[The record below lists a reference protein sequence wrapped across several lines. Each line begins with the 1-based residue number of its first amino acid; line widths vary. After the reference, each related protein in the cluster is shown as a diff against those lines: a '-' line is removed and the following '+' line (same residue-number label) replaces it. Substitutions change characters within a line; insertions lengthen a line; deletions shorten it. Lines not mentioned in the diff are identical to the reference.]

1 MNPHLDGLSPDEHR
15 AIFEKE
21 VVPRSGLLDK
31 SSQEYPRAII
41 LGGQPGAGKGGLAK
55 AAERELADD
64 AVLIDPDAL
73 RDHHPRVG
81 EYRGAQPYTWS
92 GLTHADASKWA
103 DELLQATV
111 EAKKNFI
118 FDTTLSNGQWT
129 SELIRDLQ
137 TRGYNVEVRAI
148 AAHKLESEHGVDE
161 RFTRSLDRFGYG
173 RHVPEGARDAIYAK
187 IPGSL
192 DVVHSQ
198 TTAPVRIF
206 DRAGNE
212 LYDSRLD
219 PRPPGAVLEQAR
231 LDRLRDTALTQR
243 LREGWDSQVEWHRDL
258 PDRLSKRSAVDP
270 VVQEPLLEQHR
281 ELRIAERVQERAE
294 AIATIDELVRPGAAQ
309 ARMVVPEP
317 RLPSMPRAANL
328 AAASGMGLAVSVYE
342 AGEVGQR
349 VSTLLDQDNPLAAQ
363 SALTHYAARG
373 AGGWIGGA
381 VTGFAVGWGSGP
393 AVIGFVAVGA
403 VAGSQIGENVATW
416 WDNKQIYEHRDQQ
429 GVDWE
434 FDGRQW
440 LRQEQADLND
450 DGVDAPT
457 KQSFSALPDKA
468 RELNFKASSA
478 ATELAFGRAERP
490 RDPYDLPANDKD
502 SPSLGDANW
511 KRNADTGDWQRE
523 TIVARTDRGH
533 PLTRTDIASPERAA
547 ELEREA
553 GQVVRAN
560 IAAGPAPIAARYQ
573 LAYKAC
579 GWHAFGQEPSAV
591 AAALD
596 GDRLSASDEKTYRRD
611 DAGQWRT
618 DSGDVARGNI
628 ARELDGMRE
637 QLRPALA
644 QHAEQLAAMP
654 VWTPP
659 TRDELDRINLRSAYE
674 AVGVAPHP
682 ERFEAALEAVRRTR
696 EAQGVDPN
704 LSSLYLGRNDKNG
717 YDTHSPIVH
726 LARDAKGVHIAAVT
740 SAQEIE
746 LALLDLRGMD
756 SPALRAPAADSPTPD
771 APELRIAALSPQQRG
786 AQEQMI
792 REANRRGASN
802 DQVREVAAAVAAVPV
817 DAEGAAPVREAEA
830 VRAVARSE
838 SAPTAKT
845 VDAPPPAP
853 APTPAPPQPA
863 AIAAA
868 ASMPTPLPPP
878 TTVAEAA
885 TPEQKAQEATRELP
899 ASPDEPA
906 RPDIT
911 TTKPSEADAP
921 ARPVSV
927 PDAPTAPV
935 AQPEAAS
942 APDEDRL
949 RAGDRGQE
957 VELLQYRLH
966 RIGYRDADGRPLP
979 QDGRYDAAT
988 EQAVRQFQR
997 DRGLADT
1004 GVADS
1009 ATQQAMSAAQ
1019 HARIESQKAAG
1030 QDAAAAPAEPAPAAV
1045 SAIAVNA
1052 APVPPVESAPPRA
1065 YGHAPQA
1072 LDAEARASA
1081 PALDRP
1087 PGPAPERSVAT
1098 AARSAASETS
1108 QPIAPA
1114 PSAADAAPSSRAAAE
1129 QDRPRLSADD
1139 QAMYA
1144 KIRAGAPAGVSDEH
1158 VAALLLAAKRNGVQ
1172 TADEIKLVVVAGDK
1186 LWLDRTTPGFHTG
1199 VELDRPAPA
1208 LHETARDTQAFNQR
1222 RDQQLA
1228 QDAAQRGQD
1237 DPGRGPKV

>member
-1 MNPHLDGLSPDEHR
+1 MADQDSLSPGEHER
-15 AIFEKE
+15 VFREEILPDIELSG
-21 VVPRSGLLDK
+21 RSSLE
-31 SSQEYPRAII
+31 QPRAVI
-41 LGGQPGAGKGGLAK
+41 LAGQPGAGKGGLAG
-55 AAERELADD
+55 AAASELHHD
-64 AVLIDPDAL
+64 VVIIDPDAL
-73 RDHHPRVG
+73 RGYHSDVG
-81 EYRGAQPYTWS
+81 RFSAENPYSWS
-92 GLTHADASKWA
+92 GRTHRDASLWA
-103 DELLQATV
+103 DELLELTAQS
-111 EAKKNFI
+111 KKNLI
-118 FDTTLSNGQWT
+118 FDTTLSNGQWA
-129 SELIRDLQ
+129 SELIQDLQ
-137 TRGYNVEVRAI
+137 ARGYEVEIRAV
-148 AAHKLESEHGVDE
+148 AAPKLESELGVDK
-161 RFTRSLDRFGYG
+161 RFSDKVDTEGYG
-173 RHVPEGARDAIYAK
+173 RYVPEGARNAIYSK
-187 IPGSL
+187 LPDSL
-192 DVVHSQ
+192 DTVHAR
-198 TTAPVRIF
+198 TTAPIRIF
-206 DRAGNE
+206 NREGIE
-212 LYDSRLD
+212 LYDSRIDARAPGQALD
-219 PRPPGAVLEQAR
+219 QERVAR
-231 LDRLRDTALTQR
+231 LKDPAVTQR
-243 LREGWDSQVEWHRDL
+243 VRQGWEEQQGWHRDL
-258 PDRLSKRSAVDP
+258 PQNLRNNPNIAAETQLRLLD
-270 VVQEPLLEQHR
+270 
-281 ELRIAERVQERAE
+281 ERRQLKVADGILPQVEG
-294 AIATIDELVRPGAAQ
+294 IATIDELVRPGAAP
-309 ARMVVPEP
+309 ARAVIAEP
-317 RLPSMPRAANL
+317 MLPGLHRAATLAGASTLGL
-328 AAASGMGLAVSVYE
+328 AASAYDASE
-342 AGEVGQR
+342 TGQR
-349 VSTLLDQDNPLAAQ
+349 VSTLLAQDNPLAAQ

-373 AGGWIGGA
+373 AGGWVGGA

-416 WDNKQIYEHRDQQ
+416 WDNKQIYEQKDSQ
-429 GVDWE
+429 GVEWE

-450 DGVDAPT
+450 DGIDAPT

-468 RELNFKASSA
+468 RELTFKASGA
-478 ATELAFGRAERP
+478 ATELAFGKIERP
-490 RDPYDLPANDKD
+490 RDPYDLPANDMD

-523 TIVARTDRGH
+523 TIVARTDRGQ

-553 GQVVRAN
+553 GQVVQAN

-579 GWHAFGQEPSAV
+579 GWHAFGQEPTAV

-596 GDRLSASDEKTYRRD
+596 AERLAASDEKTYRRD

-618 DSGDVARGNI
+618 DSGDTARGNI

-644 QHAEQLAAMP
+644 RHAEQLAAMP
-654 VWTPP
+654 TWAPP

-674 AVGVAPHP
+674 AVGVAPRP
-682 ERFEAALEAVRRTR
+682 ERFEAALEAVQRTR

-726 LARDAKGVHIAAVT
+726 LARDAKGVHVAAVT

-756 SPALRAPAADSPTPD
+756 SPPPPAPAADSPTPG
-771 APELRIAALSPQQRG
+771 ASELRIAAMSPQQRD

-792 REANRRGASN
+792 REANRQGASN
-802 DQVREVAAAVAAVPV
+802 DQVQEVAAAVAAVPV
-817 DAEGAAPVREAEA
+817 GAEGAALVREAET
-830 VRAVARSE
+830 VRASTRPE
-838 SAPTAKT
+838 SASTAKI
-845 VDAPPPAP
+845 VDAPASAPLPPAAGPAAVAVPVPAPPPAP
-853 APTPAPPQPA
+853 MTA
-863 AIAAA
+863 
-868 ASMPTPLPPP
+868 
-878 TTVAEAA
+878 AEAA
-885 TPEQKAQEATRELP
+885 APAQKAQEATRELP

-906 RPDIT
+906 RPDLM
-911 TTKPSEADAP
+911 TTKPSETDAP
-921 ARPVSV
+921 V
-927 PDAPTAPV
+927 PDAPTTPV

-942 APDEDRL
+942 TSDDDKL

-1004 GVADS
+1004 GVVDS

-1019 HARIESQKAAG
+1019 HARIESQKAAR
-1030 QDAAAAPAEPAPAAV
+1030 QDAPAAPAEPAPAAV
-1045 SAIAVNA
+1045 SKIAVNA

-1081 PALDRP
+1081 PALDRA
-1087 PGPAPERSVAT
+1087 PGPAPERPVAT
-1098 AARSAASETS
+1098 AERSAASETS
-1108 QPIAPA
+1108 QPIAPE
-1114 PSAADAAPSSRAAAE
+1114 PSAADAASASRAAAE
-1129 QDRPRLSADD
+1129 QDRPRLSAED

-1172 TADEIKLVVVAGDK
+1172 TADEIKLVAVAGDT

-1228 QDAAQRGQD
+1228 QDAAQRGPD

>member
-1 MNPHLDGLSPDEHR
+1 MADQDSLSPGEHERILREEILPDVGLSD
-15 AIFEKE
+15 
-21 VVPRSGLLDK
+21 RSSLK
-31 SSQEYPRAII
+31 QPRAVI
-41 LGGQPGAGKGGLAK
+41 LAGQPGAGKGGLAGT
-55 AAERELADD
+55 AASELHHD
-64 AVLIDPDAL
+64 AVIIDPDAL
-73 RDHHPRVG
+73 RGYHSDVG
-81 EYRGAQPYTWS
+81 RFRAENPYSWS
-92 GLTHADASKWA
+92 GRTHRDASLWA
-103 DELLQATV
+103 DELLELTAQS
-111 EAKKNFI
+111 KKNLI
-118 FDTTLSNGQWT
+118 FDTTLSNGQWA
-129 SELIRDLQ
+129 SELIQDLQ
-137 TRGYNVEVRAI
+137 ARGYEVEVRAI
-148 AAHKLESEHGVDE
+148 AAPKLESELGVDK
-161 RFTRSLDRFGYG
+161 RFSDKVDTEGHG
-173 RHVPEGARDAIYAK
+173 RYVPEGARNAIYSK
-187 IPGSL
+187 LPDSL
-192 DVVHSQ
+192 DTVHAR
-198 TTAPVRIF
+198 TTAPIRIF
-206 DRAGNE
+206 NREGIE
-212 LYDSRLD
+212 LYDSRIDARAPGQALD
-219 PRPPGAVLEQAR
+219 QERVAR
-231 LDRLRDTALTQR
+231 LKDPAVTQR
-243 LREGWDSQVEWHRDL
+243 VRQGWEEQHDWHRDL
-258 PDRLSKRSAVDP
+258 PQNLRNNPNIAAETQLRLLD
-270 VVQEPLLEQHR
+270 
-281 ELRIAERVQERAE
+281 ERRQLKVADGILPQVEG
-294 AIATIDELVRPGAAQ
+294 IATLDELVRPGAAP
-309 ARMVVPEP
+309 ARAVMAEP
-317 RLPSMPRAANL
+317 MLPGLHRAATLAGASTLGL
-328 AAASGMGLAVSVYE
+328 AASAYDASE
-342 AGEVGQR
+342 TGQR
-349 VSTLLDQDNPLAAQ
+349 VSTLLAQDNPLAAQ

-373 AGGWIGGA
+373 AGGWVGGA

-416 WDNKQIYEHRDQQ
+416 WDNKQIYEHKDQQ

-440 LRQEQADLND
+440 LCQEQADLND

-457 KQSFSALPDKA
+457 TQSFSALPDKA

-502 SPSLGDANW
+502 SQSLGDANW

-553 GQVVRAN
+553 GQVVQAN

-696 EAQGVDPN
+696 EAQGVDPS
-704 LSSLYLGRNDKNG
+704 LSSLYLWRNDKNG

-756 SPALRAPAADSPTPD
+756 SPAPRAPAADSPTPD
-771 APELRIAALSPQQRG
+771 APELRIAALSPQQRD

-792 REANRRGASN
+792 REANRQGASN
-802 DQVREVAAAVAAVPV
+802 DQMREVAAAVAAVPV
-817 DAEGAAPVREAEA
+817 GAEGAAPVREAEA
-830 VRAVARSE
+830 VRAVARPE
-838 SAPTAKT
+838 SGPTAKT

-863 AIAAA
+863 AVAAA
-868 ASMPTPLPPP
+868 ASMNTPLPPS
-878 TTVAEAA
+878 TTVAEAVA
-885 TPEQKAQEATRELP
+885 PAQKAQEATRELP

-906 RPDIT
+906 RSDIM
-911 TTKPSEADAP
+911 TTKPSETDAP
-921 ARPVSV
+921 ARPVPV

-935 AQPEAAS
+935 AQPEAVS
-942 APDEDRL
+942 APDDDRL

-979 QDGRYDAAT
+979 QDGRYDTAT

-1045 SAIAVNA
+1045 STIAVNA

-1072 LDAEARASA
+1072 LDAEAPAFDRA
-1081 PALDRP
+1081 
-1087 PGPAPERSVAT
+1087 PGQAPERPVAA

-1108 QPIAPA
+1108 QPIAPE
-1114 PSAADAAPSSRAAAE
+1114 PSATDAAPSSRAAAE
-1129 QDRPRLSADD
+1129 QDRPRLSAED

-1172 TADEIKLVVVAGDK
+1172 TADEIKLVAVAGDT